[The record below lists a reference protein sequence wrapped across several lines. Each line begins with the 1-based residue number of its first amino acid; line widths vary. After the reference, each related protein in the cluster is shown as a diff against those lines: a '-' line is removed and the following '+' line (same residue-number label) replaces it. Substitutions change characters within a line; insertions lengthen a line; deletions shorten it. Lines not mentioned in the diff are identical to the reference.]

1 MTTQY
6 VRPGEST
13 APNPDVVLIE
23 APAPGNI
30 SGINP
35 VIVGIPA
42 SQAIAYT
49 HIQSVSSNTW
59 VINHNLDFFP
69 NVTVADSSGAI
80 CEGEIDYSNNNSLTI
95 IFTGAFSGKAYL
107 S

>member
-1 MTTQY
+1 MTQY
-6 VRPGEST
+6 VRPGDSAGT
-13 APNPDVVLIE
+13 NPDVVYVI
-23 APAPGNI
+23 APAPGSI

-35 VIVGIPA
+35 IIVGGPLTQIV
-42 SQAIAYT
+42 AYT
-49 HIQSVSSNTW
+49 HTQSVSSNTW

-80 CEGEIDYSNNNSLTI
+80 CEGEIDYPNMNSLTI
-95 IFTGAFSGKAYL
+95 TFTGAFSGKAYL

>member
-1 MTTQY
+1 MSQY

-13 APNPDVVLIE
+13 VPNPDVVLID
-23 APAPGNI
+23 APSPGSI

-42 SQAIAYT
+42 SQALAYT
-49 HIQSVSSNTW
+49 HTQSVSSNTW

-69 NVTVADSSGAI
+69 NVTAVDSSGAI
-80 CEGEIDYSNNNSLTI
+80 CEGEIVYTDNKSLTI
-95 IFTGAFSGKAYL
+95 TFTGAFSGKAYL

>member
-6 VRPGEST
+6 VRPGEVT
-13 APNPDVVLIE
+13 VPNPDVVIIG
-23 APAPGNI
+23 APSPGSI

-35 VIVGIPA
+35 IVVGGPA
-42 SQAIAYT
+42 LQVLAYT
-49 HIQSVSSNTW
+49 HTQSVSSNIW
-59 VINHNLDFFP
+59 VINHGLNFFP

-80 CEGEIDYSNNNSLTI
+80 CEGEIAYTNNDSLTVT
-95 IFTGAFSGKAYL
+95 FTGQFSGVAYL